1 MGQAM
6 ARAVD
11 VTQIT
16 DRARPVWES
25 ETTPPTTT
33 HMNHAWISRTLMAA
47 LLGWT
52 GLVHAEDG
60 VSARQLLIG
69 QTITLQGGKN
79 DYGVA
84 VLAGVE
90 TALAE
95 VNRKGGVSG
104 RQVVL
109 KVLDDDNQPAKAE
122 ANARQLIGEHKVF
135 LVFGSLEG
143 GPSTAVMKATTE
155 LGVPFFGPMAGSP
168 TLRTPHQPLVFPVRA
183 EHKEE
188 FRRLLA
194 HARSLGMQRVGFL
207 RASSETGL
215 LHLANVKAL
224 AQAAGME
231 LVADLPFA
239 SDVNDAGID
248 ALVSQL
254 AASGAQVV
262 FNHGGIGVYE
272 KFIRQARAKGLNTAF
287 FGVNSGST
295 QLARHLGEKAHGMIF
310 SQVVP
315 SPWERK
321 TAITRAYQDA
331 FSTHKPGQDFSYGS
345 LEGYLTGRALVDAL
359 QRAGR
364 QPTRGSFVAGLN
376 NATIPIEGLTLRYS
390 DQTHPGLDWVD
401 LAIVTREGRF
411 RH

>member
-1 MGQAM
+1 M
-6 ARAVD
+6 R
-11 VTQIT
+11 
-16 DRARPVWES
+16 
-25 ETTPPTTT
+25 
-33 HMNHAWISRTLMAA
+33 HSRTLQSAIAA
-47 LLGWT
+47 GLLWVT
-52 GLVHAEDG
+52 SFSALAEDG
-60 VSARQLLIG
+60 VTTRQLLIG
-69 QTITLQGGKN
+69 QTITLQGGQN

-90 TALAE
+90 AGLAE
-95 VNRKGGVSG
+95 ANRKGGAAG

-109 KVLDDDNQPAKAE
+109 KVLDDNNQAAQAE
-122 ANARQLIGEHKVF
+122 ANARALIGEHKVF

-155 LGVPFFGPMAGSP
+155 LKVPLFGPMAGSP

-183 EHKEE
+183 GHKEE
-188 FRRLLA
+188 FRSLIA
-194 HARSLGMQRVGFL
+194 HAKSLGMRRVGFL
-207 RASSETGL
+207 RADSETGR
-215 LHLANVKAL
+215 LHLANVTAL
-224 AQAAGME
+224 AAAAGME

-239 SDVNDAGID
+239 SDVNAAGID
-248 ALVSQL
+248 ALVAQL

-272 KFIRQARAKGLNTAF
+272 PFIRKARDTGLRTVF

-295 QLARHLGEKAHGMIF
+295 QLARHLGETAHGMVF

-331 FSTHKPGQDFSYGS
+331 FSAYRPGQAFSYGS
-345 LEGYLTGRALVDAL
+345 LEGYLTARALVEAL

-364 QPTRGSFVAGLN
+364 QPTRDSFVAGLK

-390 DQTHPGLDWVD
+390 DQAHTGLDWVD